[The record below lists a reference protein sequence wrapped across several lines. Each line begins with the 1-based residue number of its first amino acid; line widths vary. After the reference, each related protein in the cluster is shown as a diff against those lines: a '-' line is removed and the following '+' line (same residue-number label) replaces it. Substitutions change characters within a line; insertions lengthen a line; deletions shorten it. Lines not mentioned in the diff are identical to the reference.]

1 MRPLIVLLLLIV
13 AQAWSFSVPSPRSY
27 DGYSVYR
34 IRIAS
39 PSQIQIIDQLLEQH
53 DRYNQWHRS
62 RNEVHIMVHP
72 VAQRSFLKVMMDAKI
87 VVELMIPNV
96 QT

>member
-13 AQAWSFSVPSPRSY
+13 AQAWSFSASPPRSY

-34 IRIAS
+34 VRIAS
-39 PSQIQIIDQLLEQH
+39 PSQRQAVDQLLEQH
-53 DRYNQWHRS
+53 DRYNLWHRS
-62 RNEVHIMVHP
+62 INEVHIMVHP
-72 VAQRSFLKVMMDAKI
+72 RAQKSFRKIMLEAKI

-96 QT
+96 QM

>member
-13 AQAWSFSVPSPRSY
+13 AQAWSFSVPPPRSY

-34 IRIAS
+34 VQIAS
-39 PSQIQIIDQLLEQH
+39 PSQQQVIDQLLEQH
-53 DRYNQWHRS
+53 ERYNQWHRS

-72 VAQRSFLKVMMDAKI
+72 RAQRSFRKIMLDANI

-96 QT
+96 QM